1 MTLNVTVEEKEEK
14 TIVHLDG
21 RLDAISTPS
30 LDKKLME
37 LIREKR
43 KKEIL
48 LDFSHVEYLSSA
60 GMRLLL
66 SVTKQLKNDHGKLC
80 SYALSEDVM
89 EIIRMAGFERILN
102 IYVSERDA
110 SEHALPEESE

>member
-1 MTLNVTVEEKEEK
+1 MGLNVTVEEKQGK
-14 TIVHLDG
+14 AIVHLDG

-43 KKEIL
+43 QKEIL

-60 GMRLLL
+60 GMRLML
-66 SVTKQLKNDHGKLC
+66 SVTKQLKNDQGKL
-80 SYALSEDVM
+80 SAYSLSEDVM
-89 EIIRMAGFERILN
+89 EIIRMAGFERVLN
-102 IYVSERDA
+102 LFPNEEDA
-110 SEHALPEESE
+110 CSNEEDAH